1 MFVSTNCWAGRNR
14 YLNGASSRA
23 ANLRV
28 RTTGQLLRTL
38 LMAACRRADEM
49 LGFNPIKRFGDSVE
63 TVDGT
68 PFSAASQ
75 GHWNLSYAAEEER
88 RKKVQYFNGQKERIC
103 CAGYVSSVRTVPQ
116 TSLIRSLWQR
126 LLLYS
131 PLWCLRVCVCCNRR
145 HGQSVTKPLLL
156 PTEQV
161 THSWPNVRC
170 RIPISHELSSKLNN
184 EENNNINKALQGF
197 VH

>member
-1 MFVSTNCWAGRNR
+1 MECWGLIPLKGLAIQQRQLMER
-14 YLNGASSRA
+14 RF
-23 ANLRV
+23 
-28 RTTGQLLRTL
+28 LLRHRAIGICL
-38 LMAACRRADEM
+38 RRQ
-49 LGFNPIKRFGDSVE
+49 KKK
-63 TVDGT
+63 
-68 PFSAASQ
+68 
-75 GHWNLSYAAEEER
+75 EER
-88 RKKVQYFNGQKERIC
+88 KFNTLMGKKGRIC